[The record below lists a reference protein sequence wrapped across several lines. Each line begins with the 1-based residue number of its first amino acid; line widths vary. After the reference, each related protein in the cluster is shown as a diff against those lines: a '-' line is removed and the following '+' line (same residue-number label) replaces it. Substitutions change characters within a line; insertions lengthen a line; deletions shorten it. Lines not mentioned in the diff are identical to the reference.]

1 MLFLRENTEL
11 ISVSPPGPQY
21 PSFNEIIMECILR
34 GRFLVLKSTL
44 DEAGS
49 SGFRFSK

>member
-1 MLFLRENTEL
+1 MFFLREKTEL
-11 ISVSPPGPQY
+11 ISVSPPGPH
-21 PSFNEIIMECILR
+21 PSSNEIIMDCILR